1 MATSYDVNIAC
12 AQIHDF
18 IHASGLHFLIKQTPW
33 SSYITIR
40 RKFVNSDNFSK
51 LANMQA
57 MPSDLTTLLDKNQQ
71 LESKVT
77 QFELELVNSEEEHK
91 KATLE
96 SEEIIQNLHSE
107 IESMQSSLEKEE
119 AQRLILA
126 KENTRKDEII
136 QNLNAGFN
144 RKVAD
149 LKSKV
154 DELEGSKNVVMR
166 REKKRK

>member
-1 MATSYDVNIAC
+1 
-12 AQIHDF
+12 
-18 IHASGLHFLIKQTPW
+18 
-33 SSYITIR
+33 
-40 RKFVNSDNFSK
+40 
-51 LANMQA
+51 MQA
-57 MPSDLTTLLDKNQQ
+57 MPPDLTTLLEKNQQ
-71 LESKVT
+71 HESKVT

-96 SEEIIQNLHSE
+96 SEDIIQNLHSE
-107 IESMQSSLEKEE
+107 IESMQWSLEKAE
-119 AQRLILA
+119 AQELILA

-154 DELEGSKNVVMR
+154 NEIEGSKNVAM
-166 REKKRK
+166 KK